1 MKASVIAGTLRDLS
15 YIASNLR
22 DADRHEIDCQAV
34 WWSPAM
40 VALGALRGSAYVVA
54 LDGQPHA
61 AFGACEEQ
69 PGRGLWHAWSWGGP
83 LMHRCVPAIT
93 RHFYSVLGPDV
104 SAAGAWRVEARALAS
119 NELALRWLRRLS
131 ATERCVLPRYGRNGE
146 DFVLFDWTRESWANV
161 FLQTPGASSAP
172 DAASC

>member
-1 MKASVIAGTLRDLS
+1 MRATVVPGNIRDMS

-22 DADRHEIDCQAV
+22 DEDRHEIDCQCA
-34 WWSPAM
+34 WWSPALI
-40 VALGALRGSAYVVA
+40 AHGAMRGFSYVVK

-61 AFGACEEQ
+61 AFGAAEER
-69 PGRGLWHAWSWGGP
+69 PGLFHAWSWGGP

-93 RHFYSVLGPDV
+93 RHFYAVLGPAV
-104 SAAGAWRVEARALAS
+104 ANAGAWRVEARALAS

-131 ATERCVLPRYGRNGE
+131 ATERCVLPNYGKNGE

-161 FLQTPGASSAP
+161 SVQTA
-172 DAASC
+172 